1 MQKRPE
7 YYVTR
12 FRPTYG
18 LFLMD
23 VYDCVVGLDGQSV
36 RDGLAAVEISW
47 SSFST
52 VFFCFLFIF
61 LSLRKKRNVDIVITK
76 LEFLI

>member
-1 MQKRPE
+1 MKFVGDGRVLILRKRPE
-7 YYVTR
+7 YYVKR

-36 RDGLAAVEISW
+36 RDVLRWRSAGRH
-47 SSFST
+47 FDG
-52 VFFCFLFIF
+52 FFFA
-61 LSLRKKRNVDIVITK
+61 SLTK
-76 LEFLI
+76 LFN